1 MYLERQSALRTEKS
15 QVCGHSFHFG
25 LSKLIWKTQ
34 KFLLAIHP
42 EQDGKGGAWSIHL
55 YTLERLQVT
64 KAVKTI
70 HWEDGCIPE
79 MCKRHPKFPLT
90 SSSTFECL
98 ISFSLLTANTLNF
111 ADWHHSYLK
120 LFKLFYF
127 VCTWQH
133 SKSVSFIHWLTW
145 K

>member
-70 HWEDGCIPE
+70 H
-79 MCKRHPKFPLT
+79 
-90 SSSTFECL
+90 
-98 ISFSLLTANTLNF
+98 
-111 ADWHHSYLK
+111 
-120 LFKLFYF
+120 
-127 VCTWQH
+127 
-133 SKSVSFIHWLTW
+133 
-145 K
+145 